1 MYRRREESDR
11 LYDLVDRGLIEI
23 DWYDVAKMCLKYMS
37 EDDVAKMIDG
47 AELSERFFE
56 DEDEDEEEID
66 DGWAERVLL
75 AERKE
80 AEK

>member
-11 LYDLVDRGLIEI
+11 LYDLVDRGLIEM
-23 DWYDVAKMCLKYMS
+23 DWYDVAKMCLKYMR
-37 EDDVAKMIDG
+37 EDDIAKMIDK
-47 AELSERFFE
+47 LSEQFF
-56 DEDEDEEEID
+56 EDEEEID

>member
-37 EDDVAKMIDG
+37 EDDIAQMIDK
-47 AELSERFFE
+47 LSEQFF
-56 DEDEDEEEID
+56 EDEDEEEID

>member
-23 DWYDVAKMCLKYMS
+23 DWYDVAKMCLKYMR
-37 EDDVAKMIDG
+37 EDDIAKMIDK
-47 AELSERFFE
+47 LSEQFF
-56 DEDEDEEEID
+56 EDEDEEEID

>member
-11 LYDLVDRGLIEI
+11 LYDLVDRGLI
-23 DWYDVAKMCLKYMS
+23 DWYDVAEMCLKYMR
-37 EDDVAKMIDG
+37 EDDIAKMIDEN
-47 AELSERFFE
+47 ELSEQFFE

>member
-23 DWYDVAKMCLKYMS
+23 DWYDVAKMCLKYMR
-37 EDDVAKMIDG
+37 EDDIAKMIDK
-47 AELSERFFE
+47 LSEQFF
-56 DEDEDEEEID
+56 EDEDEEEID

-75 AERKE
+75 AEPKE

>member
-11 LYDLVDRGLIEI
+11 LYDLVDRGLI
-23 DWYDVAKMCLKYMS
+23 DWYDVAEMCLKYMS
-37 EDDVAKMIDG
+37 EDDIAQMIDK
-47 AELSERFFE
+47 LSEQFFE
-56 DEDEDEEEID
+56 DEDEEED

>member
-23 DWYDVAKMCLKYMS
+23 DWYDVAKMCLKYMR
-37 EDDVAKMIDG
+37 EDDIAKMIDK
-47 AELSERFFE
+47 LSERFF
-56 DEDEDEEEID
+56 EDEEEID

>member
-23 DWYDVAKMCLKYMS
+23 DWYDVAKMCLKYMR
-37 EDDVAKMIDG
+37 EDDIAKMIDEN
-47 AELSERFFE
+47 ELSEQFFEEE
-56 DEDEDEEEID
+56 DEDE
-66 DGWAERVLL
+66 GWAERVLL

>member
-11 LYDLVDRGLIEI
+11 LYDLVDRGLI
-23 DWYDVAKMCLKYMS
+23 DWYDVAEMCLKYMS

-56 DEDEDEEEID
+56 DEDEEEID

>member
-23 DWYDVAKMCLKYMS
+23 DWYDVAKMCLKYMR
-37 EDDVAKMIDG
+37 EDDIAKMIDK
-47 AELSERFFE
+47 LSEQFFE

>member
-23 DWYDVAKMCLKYMS
+23 DWYDVAKMCLKYMRG
-37 EDDVAKMIDG
+37 DDIAKMIDK
-47 AELSERFFE
+47 LSEQFF
-56 DEDEDEEEID
+56 EDEDEEEID

>member
-1 MYRRREESDR
+1 LEIGGREMNDSDR
-11 LYDLVDRGLIEI
+11 LYDLVDRGLI
-23 DWYDVAKMCLKYMS
+23 DWYDVAEMCLKYMR
-37 EDDVAKMIDG
+37 EDDIAKMIDEN
-47 AELSERFFE
+47 ELPEQFFE
-56 DEDEDEEEID
+56 DEGEID

>member
-1 MYRRREESDR
+1 MYRRREESAR

-37 EDDVAKMIDG
+37 EDDIAQMIDK
-47 AELSERFFE
+47 LSEQFFEDE

>member
-37 EDDVAKMIDG
+37 EDDIAQMIDK
-47 AELSERFFE
+47 LSEQFFE
-56 DEDEDEEEID
+56 DEDEDEID

>member
-23 DWYDVAKMCLKYMS
+23 DWYDVAKMCLKYMR
-37 EDDVAKMIDG
+37 DDDIAKMIDK
-47 AELSERFFE
+47 LSEQFF
-56 DEDEDEEEID
+56 EDEDEEEID

>member
-11 LYDLVDRGLIEI
+11 LYDLVDRGLI
-23 DWYDVAKMCLKYMS
+23 DWYDVAEMCLKYMS

>member
-23 DWYDVAKMCLKYMS
+23 DWYDVAKMCLKYMR
-37 EDDVAKMIDG
+37 EDDIAKMIDK
-47 AELSERFFE
+47 LSEQFFE
-56 DEDEDEEEID
+56 DEDGEEID